1 MEMAGKFLEKMYRT
15 DADFVFTVTRDSV
28 RQLHTNW
35 SLQELQC
42 DAFEAR
48 WRALRSLGPNMPRA
62 RQASLHDQT
71 TRRVLTAAADL
82 ATVCTALGRR
92 AHRRAGGRAG
102 LKD

>member
-48 WRALRSLGPNMPRA
+48 WRALRSLGAKHAA
-62 RQASLHDQT
+62 RQAGIPARSDN
-71 TRRVLTAAADL
+71 APSS
-82 ATVCTALGRR
+82 
-92 AHRRAGGRAG
+92 HRGGRSGDG
-102 LKD
+102 LHCLG